1 MKLYIVVAV
10 IVTLLSITP
19 FRGTDIAKLAP
30 AEVVWLAEED
40 GQVILMTDTE
50 DVGRGVDVLEA
61 LADMKATATGTIFL
75 DTADYL
81 IVEKG
86 SEKFLDQVA
95 DELRPSCMLCRANQM
110 PDLKEAVTFFA
121 VHKWDV
127 TLRQWQ
133 NDRMSLPLFMEEER
147 RFVWDES

>member
-1 MKLYIVVAV
+1 MKFYIAVAA
-10 IVTLLSITP
+10 IVALLSITP
-19 FRGTDIAKLAP
+19 FQGSDIARLAP
-30 AEVVWLAEED
+30 VEVVWLAEED

-50 DVGRGVDVLEA
+50 DVGRGADVLEA

-81 IVEKG
+81 IVEKDG
-86 SEKFLDQVA
+86 EKYLDQVA
-95 DELRPSCMLCRANQM
+95 DVLRPSCMLCRATQM
-110 PDLKEAVTFFA
+110 PDLKEAVAFFA
-121 VHKWDV
+121 VHKWNV